1 MCSSDLQNNNT
12 PSPWENY
19 LVSFFG
25 RLNYNFKE
33 RYLLTA
39 TLRQDGSSR
48 FSKSNRWGLF
58 PSAALAWSII
68 NEPFMEKARDIMSNL
83 KLRVG
88 YGVTGQQ
95 EITDYLY
102 ITNYSLGNNTT
113 SQYMGSYLLKPDGY
127 SPDLKWEQTATYNV
141 DRKSVV

>member
-1 MCSSDLQNNNT
+1 MGKLSGFFLRTTELQ
-12 PSPWENY
+12 
-19 LVSFFG
+19 LQ
-25 RLNYNFKE
+25 KE

-48 FSKSNRWGLF
+48 FSKSNRWGTL

-127 SPDLKWEQTATYNV
+127 SPDLKMGTDCDIQCRHRLRISEQSYQ
-141 DRKSVV
+141 R

>member
-1 MCSSDLQNNNT
+1 M
-12 PSPWENY
+12 SPWENY

-113 SQYMGSYLLKPDGY
+113 SQRS
-127 SPDLKWEQTATYNV
+127 EE
-141 DRKSVV
+141 RR